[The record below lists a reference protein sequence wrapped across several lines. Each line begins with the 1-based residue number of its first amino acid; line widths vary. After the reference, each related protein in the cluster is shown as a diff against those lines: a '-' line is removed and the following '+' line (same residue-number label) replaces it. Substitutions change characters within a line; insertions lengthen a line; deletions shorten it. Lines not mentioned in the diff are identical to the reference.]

1 MKRAISKK
9 TSKSRV
15 KVPSPKQKKKVF
27 MSFVPEDGDIAEEL
41 KDMIEKTQSF
51 QVIPFDQSQEWHR
64 EGLWDMPL
72 LHRLISEADS
82 VVVVYTKNTIKPEY
96 VAWLR
101 YEFGFAVFRAG
112 ISEISFSSSNN
123 NLSKQCTLV
132 RAVIDDQV
140 ENISESPSELRAF
153 KSVDYRDLHSHEYAL
168 DKLVGAMHGDDCL
181 PSLEQRRR
189 YVFNEAMA
197 PNPRREMLRRVLQS
211 EFEKC
216 FKSHID
222 PLQEKIQHLAELQHA
237 QDNLMTP
244 EIISIE
250 EANAF
255 DDIWV
260 VSHTLH
266 NDLHDEKIRGSIIKN
281 LQEGIRYTY
290 FLPDTSLIR
299 ERKIIFEETYGEYCD
314 QKLDKPSRKKK
325 KISGNFTFIP
335 LVTGVFMPFDELV
348 VYDGESSTNRWG
360 YIQMNY
366 DRPSGSDKNTGLVMK
381 VPDRTLSTI
390 IEFLRAMK
398 AKTSANN
405 A

>member
-1 MKRAISKK
+1 MKKAISKK
-9 TSKSRV
+9 DKKDRFKGSV
-15 KVPSPKQKKKVF
+15 PKQKKKVF
-27 MSFVPEDGDIAEEL
+27 MSFVHEDADIAEEL

-64 EGLWDMPL
+64 DGMWNMPL
-72 LHRLISEADS
+72 LHSLISEADS
-82 VVVVYTKNTIKPEY
+82 FVVVYTKNTVKPEY
-96 VAWLR
+96 AHWLK
-101 YEFGFAVFRAG
+101 YEFGFAVFRAS
-112 ISEISFSSSNN
+112 ISESVGYSSDKNLIS
-123 NLSKQCTLV
+123 KKCTLV
-132 RAVIDDQV
+132 RAVMDDQV
-140 ENISESPSELRAF
+140 ENIAESPPELRAF
-153 KSVDYRDLHSHEYAL
+153 KAVDYRDMHSHEYSL
-168 DKLVGAMHGDDCL
+168 DKLVTAIHGDDSQ
-181 PSLEQRRR
+181 PSIDQRRR

-216 FKSHID
+216 FKSHIN

-250 EANAF
+250 EANAY

-290 FLPDTSLIR
+290 FVPNTQLIA
-299 ERKIIFEETYGEYCD
+299 ERKIIFEETYSEYCN
-314 QKLDKPSRKKK
+314 QKLEKSSRKRKK
-325 KISGNFTFIP
+325 MSGNFSFI
-335 LVTGVFMPFDELV
+335 LLEAGVFMPFDELV

-366 DRPSGSDKNTGLVMK
+366 DRPHGSNKDAGLVMK
-381 VPDRTLSTI
+381 IPDRTLSTI
-390 IEFLRAMK
+390 IEFLRGMK
-398 AKTSANN
+398 VKAQVTA
-405 A
+405 